1 MTRSTGQIQDLLTDK
16 SRDDIVDRTKW
27 GIFDAQ
33 YAEWTDNVEWNVFG
47 ANDFEEW
54 TVIQDDDIVILEDVE
69 ALWQGIVGCL
79 HTPQGYIDGVTLDN
93 YGSKLLS
100 LRGMNLSYEIGELA
114 KVYIRETIPQFQG
127 YVIDFPKIEV
137 KLPKKSLHER
147 FTMEIYIEVNSVFGY
162 FSRTTYI

>member
-1 MTRSTGQIQDLLTDK
+1 MVRATGEIQDLLTDK
-16 SRDDIVDRTKW
+16 SRDDII
-27 GIFDAQ
+27 G
-33 YAEWTDNVEWNVFG
+33 NVEWNIFG

-54 TVIQDDDIVILEDVE
+54 TVIEDDDIIILEDVE

-79 HTPQGYIDGVTLDN
+79 HTPQGYIDGVTLEN

-100 LRGMNLSYEIGELA
+100 LRGMNLSYEIAELA
-114 KVYIRETIPQFQG
+114 KVYIRDTIPQYQG

-137 KLPKKSLHER
+137 TLPKEEIHKR
-147 FTMEIYIEVNSVFGY
+147 FTMKIYIEVNSVFGR